1 MISYPVFG
9 YEKMKS
15 GLQSRMSIRF
25 KELFKNRGYTLRE
38 YKHVD
43 DLKMDVYSGVNGDGE
58 KITLLFNLTP
68 KFNVRTAEIC
78 IDYIQEKKV
87 YHTIIVYK
95 EVITCFARK
104 VLDNLAL
111 NLVEHFPCKEL
122 EINIL
127 THAMQPKKF
136 VKVVGDEASLIL
148 KKWGDNLPKMF
159 TTDPVSRYLAFKNGD
174 LIEIHRKDDTIVY
187 RKVTSPRV

>member
-1 MISYPVFG
+1 MISYPIFG

-15 GLQSRMSIRF
+15 ALQSRMSIRF
-25 KELFKNRGYTLRE
+25 KELFKNRGYTLHE

-43 DLKMDVYSGVNGDGE
+43 DLKMDVYSGIDGAGN
-58 KITLLFNLTP
+58 KVTLLFNLTP

-78 IDYIQEKKV
+78 IDYIQENKGS
-87 YHTIIVYK
+87 HAIIVYK

-127 THAMQPKKF
+127 THVMQPKKF
-136 VKVVGDEASLIL
+136 VKVVGDEASFIL
-148 KKWGDNLPKMF
+148 EKWGDNLPKMI
-159 TTDPVSRYLAFKNGD
+159 TTDPVSRYLAYKHGD
-174 LIEIHRKDDTIVY
+174 LIEIHRRDETIVY
-187 RKVTSPRV
+187 RKVITPV

>member
-1 MISYPVFG
+1 
-9 YEKMKS
+9 MKS

-25 KELFKNRGYTLRE
+25 KELFKNRGYTLQE

-43 DLKMDVYSGVNGDGE
+43 DLKMDVYSGIDGDGD
-58 KITLLFNLTP
+58 KIILLFNLTP

-78 IDYIQEKKV
+78 IDYIQENKGSR
-87 YHTIIVYK
+87 TIIVYK

-127 THAMQPKKF
+127 THVMQPKKF
-136 VKVVGDEASLIL
+136 VKVVGDEAAVIL
-148 KKWGDNLPKMF
+148 EKWGDSLPKML
-159 TTDPVSRYLAFKNGD
+159 TTDPVSRYLGFKNGD
-174 LIEIHRKDDTIVY
+174 LIEIHRKNDIIVY
-187 RKVTSPRV
+187 RKVSTPV